1 MELNEDLSRRDFV
14 ANMLKVGAA
23 GAAGFALAACT
34 NPPMTLAQSGASPS
48 PMGAASPMAAASPS
62 MAQMMADKEAD
73 KKLLAIGAD
82 LEFQAIWAYT
92 TAAATKKLDGDDA
105 ISKAVKKLAL
115 KNAADHAEHA
125 KILNG
130 ALVAMGGTAV
140 TAKSDYLATVKP
152 FIDGGYG
159 NLDDLAGIA
168 RLALALEVDAA
179 LAYAGVVAGF
189 KSPDLLKAGLTILPD
204 ESAHCAAI
212 RALLAQAGAL
222 TGDIVPAATLSGNN
236 REAWVIKA

>member
-1 MELNEDLSRRDFV
+1 MTQEQTTRRDFV
-14 ANMLKVGAA
+14 ASTMKVGLA

-48 PMGAASPMAAASPS
+48 PMGGATAKPS
-62 MAQMMADKEAD
+62 TMPSADQMMADKEAD

-92 TAAATKKLDGDDA
+92 TAANTKKLDGDDA

-140 TAKSDYLATVKP
+140 TAKADYLATVSP
-152 FIDGGYG
+152 FIQGGFG

-179 LAYAGVVAGF
+179 LAYADVVAGF

-204 ESAHCAAI
+204 EAAHCAAI
-212 RALLAQAGAL
+212 RALLVQAGAL
-222 TGDIVPAATLSGNN
+222 TGDIVPAATLSAAT
-236 REAWVIKA
+236 RSAWVIKA